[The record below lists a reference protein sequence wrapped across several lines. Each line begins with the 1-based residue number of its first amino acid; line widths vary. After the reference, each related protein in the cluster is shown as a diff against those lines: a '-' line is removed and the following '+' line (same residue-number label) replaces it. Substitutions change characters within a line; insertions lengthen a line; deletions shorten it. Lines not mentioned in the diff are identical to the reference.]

1 MKYSDQSY
9 NLRIELDTKNCEL
22 TASDIAELEDALSPL
37 RHPVESFPVTDL
49 YITIEHKPRSQDYQV
64 KAALQLPGRGL
75 VTGDQDEAMFPAF
88 RRCVRK
94 LVHKVSAYKERLEH
108 AEDAAKHAKGTRHD
122 VVAAQPIDAQQ
133 LTEAIEAGDYGA
145 FRKLT
150 YPFEESLRKRIG
162 RWIQRY
168 PDVDA
173 RLGLRFDLADIVEEV
188 FLNAFER
195 FQDRPR
201 KVPFGDWLEGLVD
214 PSVRLLNEH
223 TDEELSAISFA
234 RSAMEAEVQEM
245 EGEQK

>member
-22 TASDIAELEDALSPL
+22 TAGEITQLEEALSPL
-37 RHPVESFPVTDL
+37 RQPVQSFPVTDL
-49 YITIEHKPRSQDYQV
+49 YVTIEHQARSQDYQV
-64 KAALQLPGRGL
+64 KAVLQLPGKGL
-75 VTGDQDEAMFPAF
+75 ATGDLDQEMFPAF

-94 LVHKVSAYKERLEH
+94 LVHKVSAYKERLGN
-108 AEDAAKHAKGTRHD
+108 AEDATKHEKGTRHA
-122 VVAAQPIDAQQ
+122 VVAARPIDAQQ
-133 LTEAIEAGDYGA
+133 LAEAVEAGDYGA
-145 FRKLT
+145 FRRLT
-150 YPFEESLRKRIG
+150 YPLEEPLRKRIG

-168 PDVDA
+168 PDIDA
-173 RLGLRFDLADIVEEV
+173 RLGQRFDLADIVEEV

-223 TDEELSAISFA
+223 TDEELSTISFA
-234 RSAMEAEVQEM
+234 RSAMEAETQ
-245 EGEQK
+245 GEQK